1 MSSAFERL
9 ISLKILLEDMEQDL
23 GLTSLSSA
31 EKSVYLAAQSLKSDG
46 GIVETKQI
54 MTHLFTQDISRPT
67 FFRALSKIEAKG
79 LIRNSGLKVMGSF
92 EVVDV

>member
-1 MSSAFERL
+1 MSSALERL
-9 ISLKILLEDMEQDL
+9 ISLKILLEDVEQDL

-31 EKSVYLAAQSLKSDG
+31 EKSVYLAAQSLKSNE

-54 MTHLFTQDISRPT
+54 MTHSFTQNISRPT

-79 LIRNSGLKVMGSF
+79 FIRNSGLKLMGSF
-92 EVVDV
+92 EVVDL